1 MRRDPDSTDRTYR
14 VESCE
19 HGVAVFGLF
28 APTDDVS
35 ALMKNW
41 SYRGLRYASLDVAR
55 RLGAL
60 VAVTESAG
68 TAGAWI
74 EELDADKQSAGSP

>member
-1 MRRDPDSTDRTYR
+1 MKRDPDATDRSYR

-19 HGVAVFGLF
+19 HGVAVYGLF

-35 ALMKNW
+35 ALLRAW
-41 SYRGLRYASLDVAR
+41 SYRGLGYCSLDVAR

-60 VAVTESAG
+60 VAVTESSL
-68 TAGAWI
+68 TAADWLA
-74 EELDADKQSAGSP
+74 ELDAVASA

>member
-1 MRRDPDSTDRTYR
+1 MKRDPTETDRTYR

-28 APTDDVS
+28 APTDDIS
-35 ALMKNW
+35 ALMRAW
-41 SYRGLRYASLDVAR
+41 SYRGLRYASLDVAK

-60 VAVTESAG
+60 VAVCESAG
-68 TAGAWI
+68 VADAWLASLDEQPDGA
-74 EELDADKQSAGSP
+74 A

>member
-1 MRRDPDSTDRTYR
+1 MKRDDTETDRTYR

-19 HGVAVFGLF
+19 HGVAVYGLF

-35 ALMKNW
+35 ALLRAW
-41 SYRGLRYASLDVAR
+41 SYRGLRYASLDVAK

-60 VAVTESAG
+60 VAVCESAG
-68 TAGAWI
+68 TALLWM
-74 EELDADKQSAGSP
+74 EELANDSPE

>member
-1 MRRDPDSTDRTYR
+1 MKRDPSDTDRTYR

-35 ALMKNW
+35 ALMRAW
-41 SYRGLRYASLDVAR
+41 SYRGLRYASLHVAK

-74 EELDADKQSAGSP
+74 EELDADKQPVGGP